1 MEAIGQSSDV
11 IPVTQVQN
19 SYFIRRHNGMFD
31 HVESNNWVLVNTQA
45 LAKICDKHVEQFQ
58 IEDFFKTPQ
67 TQTSKETMKKI
78 KKTEMQMAGKKI

>member
-19 SYFIRRHNGMFD
+19 SYFIQRPNGMFD
-31 HVESNNWVLVNTQA
+31 QVESDKWVLVNIQA
-45 LAKICDKHVEQFQ
+45 LAKICDEHVEQFQ

-67 TQTSKETMKKI
+67 TQASKETMKKI
-78 KKTEMQMAGKKI
+78 KETEMQMVGKKI